1 MSTSPNMIFVIANKE
16 LRSLFAMPSTWLILA
31 ALQFIFALLFLS
43 RLNAYLQV
51 QAQLTQLANP
61 PGATLIVAAPMF
73 EALALILLMLI
84 PIFTMRLIAEE
95 RRNQTLILLK
105 SAPISSTEIVL
116 GKFLGLF
123 IFLSIIII
131 ACSLMVMTLA
141 LGTSVDYGLLLLNVL
156 GLLLLAASYTALGL
170 YFSALTV
177 QPAVAAISTIAVLF
191 ALGLLAGISPDSSIA
206 FDAISPTRHFR
217 SFNNGLFSSTDL
229 IFFLLFSITFILL
242 TWHKLK
248 NEQV

>member
-1 MSTSPNMIFVIANKE
+1 MSSSPNMIFVIANKE

-95 RRNQTLILLK
+95 RRNKTLILLK
-105 SAPISSTEIVL
+105 SAPISRPKL
-116 GKFLGLF
+116 CWGNFWDCLF
-123 IFLSIIII
+123 FCPSLS
-131 ACSLMVMTLA
+131 SLA
-141 LGTSVDYGLLLLNVL
+141 
-156 GLLLLAASYTALGL
+156 
-170 YFSALTV
+170 
-177 QPAVAAISTIAVLF
+177 
-191 ALGLLAGISPDSSIA
+191 
-206 FDAISPTRHFR
+206 R
-217 SFNNGLFSSTDL
+217 S
-229 IFFLLFSITFILL
+229 
-242 TWHKLK
+242 
-248 NEQV
+248 